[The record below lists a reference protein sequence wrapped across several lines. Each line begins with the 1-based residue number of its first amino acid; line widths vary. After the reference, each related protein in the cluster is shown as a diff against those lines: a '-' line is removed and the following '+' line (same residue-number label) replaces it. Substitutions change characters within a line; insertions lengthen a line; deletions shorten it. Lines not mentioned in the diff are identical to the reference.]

1 MARKT
6 RKKSAA
12 KAKKKPAAVTKKK
25 RKTKRKTA
33 AKNKSKPA
41 ARKKPARKAKPK
53 TKPKPK
59 GVIAKIVADFKAV
72 VDTLTDAERLHH
84 KLEPRGS
91 PESGAPPGGPQLSES
106 FPGRGHC
113 LRA

>member
-1 MARKT
+1 MARKA

-33 AKNKSKPA
+33 ARNKLA

-53 TKPKPK
+53 NKPKPKPK
-59 GVIAKIVADFKAV
+59 GVIANIVADFKAV
-72 VDTLTDAERLHH
+72 VATLTDAERLHQ

-91 PESGAPPGGPQLSES
+91 PESES
-106 FPGRGHC
+106 
-113 LRA
+113 

>member
-12 KAKKKPAAVTKKK
+12 KTKKK
-25 RKTKRKTA
+25 RKA
-33 AKNKSKPA
+33 PAKKKSKVA

-53 TKPKPK
+53 NKPKPK
-59 GVIAKIVADFKAV
+59 GVIATIVADVKAF
-72 VDTLTDAERLHH
+72 VDTLTDAEQLHK

-91 PESGAPPGGPQLSES
+91 PESES
-106 FPGRGHC
+106 
-113 LRA
+113 

>member
-1 MARKT
+1 MARKA

-33 AKNKSKPA
+33 ARNKLA

-53 TKPKPK
+53 NKPKPK
-59 GVIAKIVADFKAV
+59 GVIANIVADFKAV
-72 VDTLTDAERLHH
+72 VATLTDAERLHQ

-91 PESGAPPGGPQLSES
+91 PESES
-106 FPGRGHC
+106 VSYTHLTLPTNREV
-113 LRA
+113 